1 MRPPAWFRLMRAGV
15 FAAVCVVLSVTAH
28 GLMHPRPVPAYAA
41 PSAFAALTG
50 VGFCLADRRRSVWWL
65 LLAVEVVQGGL
76 HLWFSAVSAGP
87 APGLATSRTSMPGM
101 HHLVPGVGHPD
112 HLVPGLEHPG
122 PPHAGTSGW
131 GMLIAHLLAGVLV
144 AVWLSAGERAA
155 WRALTAMTRLL
166 LARALRVLALLRGVS
181 IATTPRGAK
190 TGRGRRKRP
199 RPQIGA
205 LRHTVVRRGP
215 PAYERRAS
223 IRLAVTAAG

>member
-15 FAAVCVVLSVTAH
+15 FAAVCVMLSVAAH
-28 GLMHPRPVPAYAA
+28 GLMHPRPLPAYAGA
-41 PSAFAALTG
+41 GAFAVLTG
-50 VGFCLADRRRSVWWL
+50 VGYFLADRRRSVWWL

-87 APGLATSRTSMPGM
+87 AAEWDTSRTHMPGM
-101 HHLVPGVGHPD
+101 HHLA
-112 HLVPGLEHPG
+112 PG
-122 PPHAGTSGW
+122 PGRSATAHGGW

-166 LARALRVLALLRGVS
+166 LAPALRVLALLLGVS
-181 IATTPRGAK
+181 ITPRPGGAQAGDGSR
-190 TGRGRRKRP
+190 TGP

-215 PAYERRAS
+215 PAYERREPT
-223 IRLAVTAAG
+223 RLAVTAAG